1 VTGIAD
7 VYHVMSMFY
16 RDLWTGSLCEC
27 KVGFIT
33 FDVILCTL
41 RLIMTGQTL
50 RQARTNLRMS
60 QVDAAARLGVSQTL
74 LSLMEKGERSVTPP
88 VAEKAVALLRATP
101 EQLPVSAGTR
111 HSDDQLAADL
121 GALGYPGYGYLQG
134 QPRNPTELLFD
145 ALDRPNLD
153 ARVVEA
159 LPWLPLQYPN
169 MDWDWLTTQ
178 ARVRNRQN
186 RLGFVVALSAK
197 VAKKQAKRGVAER
210 LSQVVKALEESRL
223 ANTDTLCQESWP
235 PSQRKFAHQQRSAL
249 AAHWKMDTRLTEE
262 NLAWFTA

>member
-1 VTGIAD
+1 
-7 VYHVMSMFY
+7 
-16 RDLWTGSLCEC
+16 
-27 KVGFIT
+27 
-33 FDVILCTL
+33 
-41 RLIMTGQTL
+41 MTGQTL
-50 RQARTNLRMS
+50 RQARTNLGMS
-60 QVDAAARLGVSQTL
+60 QVEAAARLGVSQTL

-88 VAEKAVALLRATP
+88 VAQKAVALLRATP
-101 EQLPVSAGTR
+101 ELLPVSAGTR
-111 HSDDQLAADL
+111 YSDDQLAADL
-121 GALGYPGYGYLQG
+121 GALGYPGYAYLRG
-134 QPRNPTELLFD
+134 QPRNPAELLFD
-145 ALDRPNLD
+145 ALDRPDLD

-197 VAKKQAKRGVAER
+197 VARRQAKRGVAER
-210 LSQVVKALEESRL
+210 LSQVVKTLEEARL

-262 NLAWFTA
+262 NLAWFAGKLAQPKSAPQATC